1 MTSTFFDG
9 EMIFC
14 TALTLIGIL
23 TFAVAALSYYR
34 GRQLRRIINR
44 VKKRI
49 AIIAA
54 YFFYPGLYKEYK
66 WKKSQSAQYSERS

>member
-1 MTSTFFDG
+1 MTATFWDG

-14 TALTLIGIL
+14 AVLTLIGL
-23 TFAVAALSYYR
+23 VTFTVAALSYYR
-34 GRQLRRIINR
+34 GRQIRRIINR
-44 VKKRI
+44 VKRRI

-66 WKKSQSAQYSERS
+66 WKSQQGQSSGR